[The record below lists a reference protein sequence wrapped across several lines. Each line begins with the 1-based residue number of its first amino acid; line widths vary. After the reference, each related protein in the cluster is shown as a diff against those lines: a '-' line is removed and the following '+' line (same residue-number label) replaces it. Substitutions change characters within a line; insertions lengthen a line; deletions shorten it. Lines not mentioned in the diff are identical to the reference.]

1 MMKNPLQL
9 NISLRVVVMSRNGL
23 NLAVTDE
30 ASVLERLA
38 TVKSGRQWITV
49 TRFLFQKFTW
59 CATS

>member
-23 NLAVTDE
+23 NLVVTDE

-49 TRFLFQKFTW
+49 TQFLFQKFTW